1 MANLLIVWM
10 QGTMDPLSITAS
22 IIAII
27 QISSDIVSYVNGA
40 TGATKERKRLRD
52 EVRACE
58 FILQRLNDEASDVEE
73 GNMWSETIKALEGP
87 GAPLGRL
94 RDALSIVRA
103 KLEPKKGLKKAFSTL
118 KWPFDEKEVEKVIS
132 AIEREKNLLNLAL
145 ANNCRKLVQEIKKSS
160 KENTRLLAELID
172 SIEKGWEQNQSQF
185 DEVKDNLEHIQ
196 GSQADLKDD
205 LDRLHDRKKNRE
217 AVQLRQTV
225 LDWLTPIDYAPEQN
239 EFIHRRQAG
248 TGQWLLD
255 SVQYQSWLKTS
266 KQTLFSPGIPGAG
279 KTILTSIV
287 IDDLNTRLQN
297 NPSIGMAYLYCD
309 FRRRDEQKAEDSL
322 ASLLKQLS
330 QEQSTLPGS
339 LKRLHDQHKDK
350 RTRPS
355 FDEISKTLHD
365 VAAMYSRVFI
375 VVDALDEYQVS
386 DGCRM
391 RLLSE
396 ILSLQAKCGANL
408 FTTSRFIPEIIET
421 FKDAISLEIR
431 ASDEDM
437 RIYLTNRIS
446 NSEFD
451 VLKSYHDEIQTAIIK
466 AVDGM

>member
-1 MANLLIVWM
+1 
-10 QGTMDPLSITAS
+10 
-22 IIAII
+22 
-27 QISSDIVSYVNGA
+27 
-40 TGATKERKRLRD
+40 
-52 EVRACE
+52 
-58 FILQRLNDEASDVEE
+58 
-73 GNMWSETIKALEGP
+73 
-87 GAPLGRL
+87 LG
-94 RDALSIVRA
+94 
-103 KLEPKKGLKKAFSTL
+103 
-118 KWPFDEKEVEKVIS
+118 
-132 AIEREKNLLNLAL
+132 
-145 ANNCRKLVQEIKKSS
+145 
-160 KENTRLLAELID
+160 
-172 SIEKGWEQNQSQF
+172 
-185 DEVKDNLEHIQ
+185 
-196 GSQADLKDD
+196 
-205 LDRLHDRKKNRE
+205 RLHDREKNRE

-266 KQTLFSPGIPGAG
+266 KQTLFSPGIPGVG

-297 NPSIGMAYLYCD
+297 DPSIGMAYLYCD

-391 RLLSE
+391 RFLSE

-437 RIYLTNRIS
+437 RIYLNNRIS

>member
-1 MANLLIVWM
+1 MLIFWM

-58 FILQRLNDEASDVEE
+58 FILQRLNDEVSDAEE
-73 GNMWSETIKALEGP
+73 GNTWSETIKALEGP
-87 GAPLGRL
+87 DAPLGRL
-94 RDALSIVRA
+94 RDALNIVKA
-103 KLEPKKGLKKAFSTL
+103 KLEPKKGLKNAFSTL
-118 KWPFDEKEVEKVIS
+118 KWPFDEKEIEKVIS
-132 AIEREKNLLNLAL
+132 AIEREKNLLDLAL
-145 ANNCRKLVQEIKKSS
+145 ANDCRKLIQEIKKSS
-160 KENTRLLAELID
+160 KENTRQLAELID
-172 SIEKGWEQNQSQF
+172 SIEKGWKQNQSHF
-185 DEVKDNLEHIQ
+185 DEMKDGLEHIQ

-205 LDRLHDRKKNRE
+205 LGRLRDREKNRE

-239 EFIHRRQAG
+239 EFIRRRQAG
-248 TGQWLLD
+248 TGRWLLD
-255 SVQYQSWLKTS
+255 SAQYQSWLKTS
-266 KQTLFSPGIPGAG
+266 HQTLFCPGIPGAG
-279 KTILTSIV
+279 KTIITSIV
-287 IDDLNTRLQN
+287 INDLNTRLQN
-297 NPSIGMAYLYCD
+297 DPNIGIAYLYCD

-330 QEQSTLPGS
+330 QEQSILPGG
-339 LKRLHDQHKDK
+339 LKRLHHQHQDK

-365 VAAMYSRVFI
+365 VAAMYLRVFI
-375 VVDALDEYQVS
+375 VVDALDECQVS

-391 RLLSE
+391 RFLSE
-396 ILSLQAKCGANL
+396 IFNLQAKCGANL
-408 FTTSRFIPEIIET
+408 FATSRFIPEIIET
-421 FKDAISLEIR
+421 FKGTISLEIR
-431 ASDEDM
+431 ASDEDV
-437 RIYLTNRIS
+437 RIYLVNRIS
-446 NSEFD
+446 ESEFD
-451 VLKSYHDEIQTAIIK
+451 VLKSYHDEIKTAITK

>member
-1 MANLLIVWM
+1 MLIVWM

-205 LDRLHDRKKNRE
+205 LDRLHDREKNRE

-225 LDWLTPIDYAPEQN
+225 LDWLTPINYAPEQN

-255 SVQYQSWLKTS
+255 SAQYQSCLKTS
-266 KQTLFSPGIPGAG
+266 KQTLFCQGIPGAG
-279 KTILTSIV
+279 KTVLASIV

-297 NPSIGMAYLYCD
+297 GPSIGMAYLYCD

-322 ASLLKQLS
+322 A
-330 QEQSTLPGS
+330 
-339 LKRLHDQHKDK
+339 
-350 RTRPS
+350 
-355 FDEISKTLHD
+355 
-365 VAAMYSRVFI
+365 
-375 VVDALDEYQVS
+375 
-386 DGCRM
+386 
-391 RLLSE
+391 
-396 ILSLQAKCGANL
+396 
-408 FTTSRFIPEIIET
+408 
-421 FKDAISLEIR
+421 
-431 ASDEDM
+431 
-437 RIYLTNRIS
+437 
-446 NSEFD
+446 
-451 VLKSYHDEIQTAIIK
+451 
-466 AVDGM
+466 

>member
-1 MANLLIVWM
+1 MLIVWM

-73 GNMWSETIKALEGP
+73 GNTWSETIKALEGP
-87 GAPLGRL
+87 DAPLGRL
-94 RDALSIVRA
+94 RDALNIVKA
-103 KLEPKKGLKKAFSTL
+103 KLEPKKGLKNAFSTL

-205 LDRLHDRKKNRE
+205 LDRLHDREKNRE

-297 NPSIGMAYLYCD
+297 DPSIGMAYLYCD

-391 RLLSE
+391 RFLSE

-437 RIYLTNRIS
+437 RIYLNNRIS

>member
-1 MANLLIVWM
+1 
-10 QGTMDPLSITAS
+10 MDPLSITAS

-58 FILQRLNDEASDVEE
+58 FILQRLNDEASDAEE
-73 GNMWSETIKALEGP
+73 GKTWSETIKALEGP
-87 GAPLGRL
+87 DAPLARL

-103 KLEPKKGLKKAFSTL
+103 KLEPKKGLKNAFSTL
-118 KWPFDEKEVEKVIS
+118 KWPFDEKEIEKVIS

-145 ANNCRKLVQEIKKSS
+145 ANDCRKLIQEIKKSS
-160 KENTRLLAELID
+160 KENTRQLAELIN
-172 SIEKGWEQNQSQF
+172 STEKSWKQSQSQF
-185 DEVKDNLEHIQ
+185 DEVKDGLEHIQ

-205 LDRLHDRKKNRE
+205 LGRLHDHEENRE

-255 SVQYQSWLKTS
+255 SAQYQSWLKTG
-266 KQTLFSPGIPGAG
+266 KQTLFCPGIPGAG
-279 KTILTSIV
+279 KTIITSIV

-297 NPSIGMAYLYCD
+297 DPSIGMAYLYCD
-309 FRRRDEQKAEDSL
+309 FRRRDEQKAEDLL

-330 QEQSTLPGS
+330 QEQSTLPGG

-355 FDEISKTLHD
+355 FDEISKALHD
-365 VAAMYSRVFI
+365 VAAMYLRVFI
-375 VVDALDEYQVS
+375 VVDALDECQVS

-391 RLLSE
+391 RFLSE
-396 ILSLQAKCGANL
+396 IFNFRAKCGANL
-408 FTTSRFIPEIIET
+408 FATSRFIPEIIET
-421 FKDAISLEIR
+421 FKGTIPLEIR
-431 ASDEDM
+431 ASDEDV
-437 RIYLTNRIS
+437 RIYLANRIS
-446 NSEFD
+446 ESEFD
-451 VLKSYHDEIQTAIIK
+451 VLKSYHDEINTAITK

>member
-1 MANLLIVWM
+1 MLIVWM

-73 GNMWSETIKALEGP
+73 GNTWSETIKALEGP

-94 RDALSIVRA
+94 RDALGIVRA
-103 KLEPKKGLKKAFSTL
+103 KLEPKKGLKNTFSTL

-205 LDRLHDRKKNRE
+205 LDRLHDREKNRE

-297 NPSIGMAYLYCD
+297 DPSIGMAYLYCD

-391 RLLSE
+391 RFLSE

-437 RIYLTNRIS
+437 RIYLNNRIS